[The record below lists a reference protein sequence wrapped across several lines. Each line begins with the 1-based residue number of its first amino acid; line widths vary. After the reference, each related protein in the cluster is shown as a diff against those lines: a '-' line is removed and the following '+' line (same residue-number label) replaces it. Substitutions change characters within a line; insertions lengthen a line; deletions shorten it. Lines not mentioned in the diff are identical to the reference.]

1 MTQALLPCEP
11 FSDGELAF
19 FRRFIREPCANR
31 NGMLSSTAERWG
43 FCQRHTLGLLA
54 VCASIPRSGLN
65 TAAVLYERTTRNA
78 LVMLRR
84 CASTGDG
91 CGPSL
96 RSEESCPMCELGLN
110 ANSAGLIR
118 REWLALP
125 QSLERLRSLLNDTFE
140 RWSPLVCSTCVHLAP
155 GPLCRR
161 HMAEALL
168 ARREAIGVST
178 AGAPTVDRELA
189 LLDALEQQLSTYLET
204 FLPESAGVD
213 TGEGAAALIAAA
225 GWCTGWEMLLLALG
239 SRRVGGAARRDVDH

>member
-84 CASTGDG
+84 CAS
-91 CGPSL
+91 
-96 RSEESCPMCELGLN
+96 MCELGLN